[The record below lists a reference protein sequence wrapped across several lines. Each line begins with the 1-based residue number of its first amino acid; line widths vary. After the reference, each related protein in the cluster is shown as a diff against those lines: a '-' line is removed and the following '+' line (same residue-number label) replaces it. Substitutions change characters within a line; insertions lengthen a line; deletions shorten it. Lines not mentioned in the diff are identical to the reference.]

1 MWVGAVQKA
10 MTRKDDVVEAVVLW
24 NEPNNLSHW
33 NFHLDPDWEH
43 FAGMVKLG
51 SSAIRS
57 LNPLLKVVLGGVSS
71 CDCDFLRTM
80 QRHGVMES
88 VDAVGVHGF
97 PLDWNHW
104 QIEEWPD
111 RIREAR
117 EVSGRPVWV
126 TEVGVSSFGA
136 QEVQAF
142 GLPRTLELLKG
153 QTDRVHWYSLFDLP
167 PSWPAETR
175 HKEAEGSSY
184 YRHYYLGLIDAEGR
198 PKLSAR
204 HFPADGSVGFCQW
217 FHFED
222 PRFDDAVSRMK
233 DMGVRYLRTGLSWA
247 DSFRPKA
254 EAWFDRQMRGLED
267 FDVALT
273 LCFTPAHLGVE
284 AHHTSPPRNNADFAE
299 FAAWAVDRYAPG
311 ASSASLTK
319 TYDEERLATR

>member
-1 MWVGAVQKA
+1 M
-10 MTRKDDVVEAVVLW
+10 VEAVVLW

-33 NFHLDPDWEH
+33 NFHLDPEWKR
-43 FAGMVKLG
+43 FADMVKTG
-51 SSAIRS
+51 SHAIRS
-57 LNPLLKVVLGGVSS
+57 ENPDMKIVLGGVSS

-80 QRHGVMES
+80 GRHGVMS
-88 VDAVGVHGF
+88 YVDAVGVHGF

-104 QIEEWPD
+104 QIEEWPE

-117 EVSGRPVWV
+117 EVSGKPVWV

-136 QEVQAF
+136 QEVQEF

-153 QTDRVHWYSLFDLP
+153 HTDRVHWYSLFDLP

-184 YRHYYLGLIDAEGR
+184 YRHYYLGLIDADGK
-198 PKLSAR
+198 PKLSAK

-222 PRFDDAVSRMK
+222 PRFGDAVARMK

-247 DSFRPKA
+247 DSYRPNA
-254 EAWFDRQMRGLED
+254 EAWFDRQMQGLED

-284 AHHTSPPRNNADFAE
+284 AHHTSPPRNNDE
-299 FAAWAVDRYAPG
+299 FAAFAEWAVKRYAPG
-311 ASSASLTK
+311 SAGVRSGMTFQH
-319 TYDEERLATR
+319 EERLSIR